1 MFVHA
6 QLMAG
11 VAQAAILA
19 PQRGV
24 TRDLKGTP
32 TALVVGADN
41 KVEQRQLK
49 TSRTV
54 GDAWLIEDGLKAGD
68 RLIVEGLQY
77 VKPGAEVK
85 AHEAKADAPA
95 SAPAASGGQKE

>member
-1 MFVHA
+1 M
-6 QLMAG
+6 LPKR
-11 VAQAAILA
+11 LA

-32 TALVVGADN
+32 TALVVNADN

-68 RLIVEGLQY
+68 RLIVDGLQY
-77 VKPGAEVK
+77 VKPGADVK
-85 AHEAKADAPA
+85 PHEAGATAPA
-95 SAPAASGGQKE
+95 ANGAAPGQASGGQQE